1 MANDSTKDDLGS
13 YLWRAGQRVDV
24 REVPDRFTVRLKR
37 GVPSAK
43 VGASYNAAHR
53 RRLRRQ
59 NLDEFS
65 VDATERDAVM
75 ERVRRGGE
83 VEFASHVYAPAAEPQ
98 AKLYLT
104 DQITVQFRPEVSDT
118 QIEQLLA
125 RHGLSIIKEIPGLPR
140 AFALSVGAQAT
151 ENPIKI
157 ANRLAADPQV
167 LVSEPNM
174 AVATRRHYTPA
185 DPLYAEQWHLF
196 NSGGPLLSASA
207 HIDAARAWDLTRGER
222 SIIVAVADDS
232 CDLRHT
238 DFQGAGK
245 VVAPRDFAGR
255 DFEPL
260 PELVDDN
267 HGTACCGVAVA
278 EENGSGVVGV
288 APGCALM
295 PIRTTGFID
304 DTSIEEM
311 CDWVIA
317 NNAGVMSCSWS
328 AAARSFA
335 LSLRMGNAL
344 HRAATLGR
352 SGLGCVLVF
361 AAGNE
366 NRPVNGTVNETGW
379 PNNQPSG
386 PTAWLNGFAA
396 HPDVMAIAASSS
408 LATKSAYS
416 NWGREISVCAPSNN
430 VRPATYPRVNVVVSG
445 RAIVTTDRVGASGYS
460 TTDYTRDFGG
470 TSSACPTVA
479 GVAGLTLSAH
489 PGLSALEARQV
500 IQTTADRIVDTSAD
514 PQLGNSLG
522 SYDGTGFSPWFG
534 HGRVN
539 AFQAVTEA
547 LRRKGGGGGGG
558 GGAQTLVK
566 FATPALA
573 IPDNNATGVRSSIN
587 FIEAQ
592 AVASVKLTLA
602 LTHTYIGDLRVTL
615 ISPAGTQVLLHDRN
629 GGSADNIQRS
639 FDATTT
645 PGLSALSGQAVQGN
659 WTLWVQDVA
668 SVDLGTLNRWELA
681 ITTGAGALVD
691 VSEAPGA
698 MIPDNTAAGIE
709 RALVVA
715 QAGAIRDVDVS
726 VDITHTY
733 IGDLTV
739 TLVSPAG
746 ARVALHSRSGGSRDN
761 IVTTYKS
768 SAIPALAALRG
779 QAMQG
784 TWKLQVIDLDA
795 ADVGKLNRWGLKI
808 AG

>member
-1 MANDSTKDDLGS
+1 MPSDTSKDDLGG
-13 YLWRAGQRVDV
+13 YLWRAGQRIELL
-24 REVPDRFTVRLKR
+24 EVPDRFTVRLKR
-37 GVPSAK
+37 GVPSEK
-43 VGASYNAAHR
+43 LGASYKTAHR
-53 RRLRRQ
+53 RRLQRQ

-65 VDATERDAVM
+65 VDAAERDAVM

-83 VEFASHVYAPAAEPQ
+83 VEFASHVYARADEPQ

-104 DQITVQFRPEVSDT
+104 DQITVQFKPEVSDT

-125 RHGLSIIKEIPGLPR
+125 QHGLSIVKEIAGLAR
-140 AFALSVGAQAT
+140 AFVLGVGGQAT

-167 LVSEPNM
+167 LLSEPNI
-174 AVATRRHYTPA
+174 AVASKSQYTPS

-196 NSGGPLLSASA
+196 NSGGPLLSVNA

-222 SIIVAVADDS
+222 AVIVAVADDS

-304 DTSIEEM
+304 DGSIEEM

-317 NNAGVMSCSWS
+317 NNAGVLSCSWS
-328 AAARSFA
+328 AAARSFS
-335 LSLRMGNAL
+335 LSLRMRNAL
-344 HRAATLGR
+344 HRAATVGR
-352 SGLGCVLVF
+352 GGLGCVLVF

-386 PTAWLNGFAA
+386 PTPWLNGFAA

-430 VRPATYPRVNVVVSG
+430 VRPATYPRVNVSVSG
-445 RAIVTTDRVGASGYS
+445 RGIVTTDRVGASGYS

-489 PGLSALEARQV
+489 PGLSALEARQ
-500 IQTTADRIVDTSAD
+500 IIEATAERIVDNTAD
-514 PQLGNSLG
+514 PQLGTSLG
-522 SYDGTGFSPWFG
+522 AYDANGFSQWFG
-534 HGRVN
+534 RGRVN

-547 LRRKGGGGGGG
+547 LRRKGVGGGG

-566 FATPALA
+566 FSTPALA
-573 IPDNNATGVRSSIN
+573 IPDNDAAGVRNTIN
-587 FIEAQ
+587 FVEAV
-592 AVASVKLTLA
+592 AVASVKVTVA
-602 LTHTYIGDLRVTL
+602 LTHTYIGDLRITL
-615 ISPAGTQVLLHDRN
+615 ISPSGTQVLLHDRN
-629 GGSADNIQRS
+629 GGSADNLQRS

-645 PGLSALSGQAVQGN
+645 PGLSALNAQAVQGN

-668 SVDLGTLNRWELA
+668 NIDVGTLNRWELA
-681 ITTGAGALVD
+681 ITTGAGALVE
-691 VSEAPGA
+691 VSESPGT
-698 MIPDNTAAGIE
+698 MIPDNNAAGIE
-709 RALVVA
+709 RTLAVA
-715 QAGAIRDVDVS
+715 QAGQIRDIDVS
-726 VDITHTY
+726 VDITHSY
-733 IGDLTV
+733 IGDLSV

-746 ARVALHSRSGGSRDN
+746 TRVALHSRSGGSQDN

-768 SAIPALAALRG
+768 TAVPALVALRG
-779 QAMQG
+779 QTLQG
-784 TWKLQVIDLDA
+784 TWKLQVIDLEAVDA
-795 ADVGKLNRWGLKI
+795 GKLNRWALKI
-808 AG
+808 VG